1 MIVVVQH
8 GGGEGLGEGQE
19 EVNTQGEVVRQ
30 KEYLERTLLSLKNQL
45 SQAGAEGPNHLWRIF
60 TKSLSLF
67 ILLVLLVCKR
77 CLGLRCLKCK
87 FTILLNLLLF

>member
-30 KEYLERTLLSLKNQL
+30 KEYLERTLLLLKNQL
-45 SQAGAEGPNHLWRIF
+45 SQAGAEGPNHF
-60 TKSLSLF
+60 VEDF
-67 ILLVLLVCKR
+67 Y
-77 CLGLRCLKCK
+77 
-87 FTILLNLLLF
+87 

>member
-1 MIVVVQH
+1 MLSVSFVIDRVTPKKTMTQRLSSIKFIPLGKVMIVVLQH

-45 SQAGAEGPNHLWRIF
+45 SQAGAEGPNHF
-60 TKSLSLF
+60 VEDF
-67 ILLVLLVCKR
+67 Y
-77 CLGLRCLKCK
+77 
-87 FTILLNLLLF
+87 